1 MNTTLYM
8 FCKPDDISK
17 WQMFRIFVYTCTF
30 FSMPVSYF
38 NLQSIWKRERRTQSE
53 IKVIKTDHPHNN
65 NTNLFLCMNIGY
77 LSYFRYTLVEKIK
90 GFITCFV
97 FPLRDEQVESHLTL
111 NKQAGIQFFNNYI
124 IKYERGQ
131 CIKTSRTRYDL
142 FDCCSTVNY
151 NY

>member
-1 MNTTLYM
+1 MADVSHFLSIHVPSFRCLYRTLTY
-8 FCKPDDISK
+8 K
-17 WQMFRIFVYTCTF
+17 VYE
-30 FSMPVSYF
+30 
-38 NLQSIWKRERRTQSE
+38 NGREEHSV
-53 IKVIKTDHPHNN
+53 KSSHPHNN

-77 LSYFRYTLVEKIK
+77 LSYFRYMLVEKIK

>member
-1 MNTTLYM
+1 MTYRSGRCFAFLSIHVPSFWCLYRTLTY
-8 FCKPDDISK
+8 K
-17 WQMFRIFVYTCTF
+17 VYE
-30 FSMPVSYF
+30 
-38 NLQSIWKRERRTQSE
+38 NGREEPSLAE

-77 LSYFRYTLVEKIK
+77 LSYFRYMLVEKIK

-97 FPLRDEQVESHLTL
+97 FPLRDEQVESRLTL

-142 FDCCSTVNY
+142 FHCCSTVNY

>member
-1 MNTTLYM
+1 MTYRSGRCFAFLSIHVPSIR
-8 FCKPDDISK
+8 CLLP
-17 WQMFRIFVYTCTF
+17 
-30 FSMPVSYF
+30 YF
-38 NLQSIWKRERRTQSE
+38 NLQSIWKRQRRTQSE
-53 IKVIKTDHPHNN
+53 IKVIKTDHPHKN

-77 LSYFRYTLVEKIK
+77 LSYFRYMLVEKIK

-97 FPLRDEQVESHLTL
+97 FLLRDEQVESHLTL